1 LDRLQEFLDSQHHI
15 KDFRKKGY
23 RKAVKAFERNCEG
36 KPFDSVYLDSAV
48 VHKVLS
54 ALENQ
59 VEDSTWNEMLCS
71 YKRLSKWL
79 SDPDDEEY
87 PKLWR
92 KIERKHIDWEEKLKN
107 KWLSEEEFLRIIDF
121 IDSPRD
127 RAMFCV
133 AVSGALRACELMGLK
148 IGNVEVQG
156 FEVRVTVSG
165 KTGTR
170 SFVMNQ
176 FAPVVKHWLNFH
188 PYKHDKDA
196 PLWVRRKENPHV
208 SMQDGLRPRMA
219 DRLLKAYAKRAGITK
234 PVSLHWL
241 KHTKITW
248 TARNRKVRISDKQA
262 NALFGWSPNSTMYR
276 RYAHL
281 HGTDTDDTFRALEGV
296 ETVEDKAAVSKVL
309 ERRRCLNCNEWNG
322 ADALYCLKC
331 GNPLDEEAA
340 QRLID
345 LQRMQNE
352 LLRFQPELLRL
363 LREKAEKEA
372 QEKGKK

>member
-1 LDRLQEFLDSQHHI
+1 MDRLQEFLDSQHHI
-15 KDFRKKGY
+15 KLSRKRGY
-23 RKAVKAFERNCEG
+23 GKAVRAFERNCNL
-36 KPFDSVYLDSAV
+36 PFDHVYLDSVV
-48 VHKVLS
+48 VHRVL
-54 ALENQ
+54 AELEKQ
-59 VEDSTWNEMLCS
+59 VQASTWNELLVS
-71 YKRLSKWL
+71 YKRLAKWL
-79 SDPDDEEY
+79 YDPEDETC

-92 KIERKHIDWEEKLKN
+92 KIPRKKIDWEEKLKS
-107 KWLSEEEFLRIIDF
+107 KWLSEEEFLLIIDC

-127 RAMFCV
+127 RAMFCI

-148 IGNVEVQG
+148 IGNVEVIG

-188 PYKHDKDA
+188 PYKHNKEA
-196 PLWVRRKENPHV
+196 PLWVRRKDNPHV

-262 NALFGWSPNSTMYR
+262 NALFGWSINSTMYR
-276 RYAHL
+276 RYTHL

-296 ETVEDKAAVSKVL
+296 ETQVSEKEAVKVL

-322 ADALYCLKC
+322 ADAMYCVRC
-331 GNPLDEEAA
+331 GYPLSEEAA
-340 QRLID
+340 QSLID
-345 LQRMQNE
+345 RRKMEEEFMRM
-352 LLRFQPELLRL
+352 QPELLKL
-363 LREKAEKEA
+363 LREKAVKE
-372 QEKGKK
+372 GKIK